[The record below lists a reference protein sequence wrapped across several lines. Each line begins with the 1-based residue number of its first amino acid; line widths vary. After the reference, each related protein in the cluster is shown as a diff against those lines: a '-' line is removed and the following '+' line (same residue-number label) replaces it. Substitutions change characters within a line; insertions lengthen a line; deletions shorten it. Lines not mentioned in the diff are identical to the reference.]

1 MKLLSVKIPD
11 PLFAEISR
19 EAGSRKISK
28 SEIVRERLVA
38 SKRKTSGASLWDRMD
53 DLVIRTD
60 RLPADLSSNKKHL
73 KGYGANRS
81 D

>member
-38 SKRKTSGASLWDRMD
+38 SKCKTSGASLWDRMD

>member
-1 MKLLSVKIPD
+1 MKLLSIKIPD

-19 EAGSRKISK
+19 EADSRKLSK
-28 SEIVRERLVA
+28 SEVVRERLTA
-38 SKRKTSGASLWDRMD
+38 SKGKTSVASLWDRMG

-81 D
+81 H